1 MGKIIGLVMAKVKG
15 KADGSV
21 VASLVRQKLQE

>member
-1 MGKIIGLVMAKVKG
+1 MGALQPKVKG

-21 VASLVRQKLQE
+21 VSAEVKRQLGA